1 MDRGRPEDHNLYV
14 SLFVEKF
21 GWKSDE
27 AFMDGPT
34 GTYRLRSQNEFLDNR
49 DCGTTRQRGQPRPGR
64 PAWSFSS
71 QYVEQ
76 PDPWIPQQ
84 RPARPKS
91 ARRPSPGKRSEGTVP
106 GCSTMRADA
115 VRTPGSKH
123 VVGATGCFELRDWVP
138 VMRHGEDPREAAKV
152 WSPRRFYA
160 RQSPRIIVKDG
171 NEASELPAVS
181 RADLQDDIDAS
192 FPYPLDTTGF
202 VPIEAS
208 PLPDSKYTRA
218 LLSSRLGTGPT
229 AKKTKR
235 KEKRQMR
242 NRPRDET
249 VAEHEQYLLEKG
261 YLDSQSETETES
273 KASKD

>member
-1 MDRGRPEDHNLYV
+1 MARSMPFNSLNPAPAPPIPSHSLTTHLNHGSAGRRCRSCWRVVRNNDSADKTMDRGRPEDHNLYV

-152 WSPRRFYA
+152 
-160 RQSPRIIVKDG
+160 
-171 NEASELPAVS
+171 
-181 RADLQDDIDAS
+181 
-192 FPYPLDTTGF
+192 
-202 VPIEAS
+202 
-208 PLPDSKYTRA
+208 
-218 LLSSRLGTGPT
+218 
-229 AKKTKR
+229 
-235 KEKRQMR
+235 
-242 NRPRDET
+242 
-249 VAEHEQYLLEKG
+249 
-261 YLDSQSETETES
+261 
-273 KASKD
+273 

>member
-1 MDRGRPEDHNLYV
+1 M
-14 SLFVEKF
+14 S
-21 GWKSDE
+21 SD
-27 AFMDGPT
+27 
-34 GTYRLRSQNEFLDNR
+34 LDNR

-64 PAWSFSS
+64 PAWSSSSS

-160 RQSPRIIVKDG
+160 RQSPRIIVRGDG
-171 NEASELPAVS
+171 NEAGESRSIEHTSPA
-181 RADLQDDIDAS
+181 
-192 FPYPLDTTGF
+192 
-202 VPIEAS
+202 
-208 PLPDSKYTRA
+208 
-218 LLSSRLGTGPT
+218 SSRSDLVSQPP
-229 AKKTKR
+229 KTKQNQHAR
-235 KEKRQMR
+235 C
-242 NRPRDET
+242 
-249 VAEHEQYLLEKG
+249 
-261 YLDSQSETETES
+261 
-273 KASKD
+273 